1 MKKELKKW
9 IIDYHEDTDTL
20 FVSRHPIPRD
30 ARLLRINDGYDC
42 YVTKRGKI
50 VGIMIEYFTMESKT
64 KIKEFKDFLHK
75 K

>member
-9 IIDYHEDTDTL
+9 TIDYHKDTDTL
-20 FVSRHPIPRD
+20 FVSRNPIPMG
-30 ARLLRINDGYDC
+30 ARLLQVNDGYAC
-42 YVTKRGKI
+42 YVTKKGEI

-75 K
+75 